1 MKRIILI
8 FGLISGVICGA
19 MFFIFHP
26 SDGQMDFENGMLKG
40 YITMTIAL
48 SSIFF
53 AVKQF
58 RDNYNGGSIKFFKAF
73 IVGMAITLVAGIVYV
88 IFWEVYYQ
96 IYASDFADQY
106 LAYNKEQW
114 ISQGLSTDEIAKKAV
129 AIQQDF
135 ESYTKNPLVRFAF
148 TLMEILPV
156 GFLISILSAVYWA
169 IIKKKT

>member
-8 FGLISGVICGA
+8 FGLIVGVICGA

-53 AVKQF
+53 AIKQF
-58 RDNYNGGSIKFFKAF
+58 RDKYNEGNIKFLKAF
-73 IVGMAITLVAGIVYV
+73 LMGMAITLVAGIVYA

-96 IYASDFADQY
+96 NYASDFTIQY
-106 LAYNKEQW
+106 LAYMKEQW
-114 ISQGLSTDEIAKKAV
+114 MSQGMPADQIAQE
-129 AIQQDF
+129 AIAMEQNF
-135 ESYTKNPLVRFAF
+135 ESYTKNPMVRFAF
-148 TLMEILPV
+148 TLMEIIPV
-156 GFLISILSAVYWA
+156 GLLISILSAFYWA
-169 IIKKKT
+169 IIKKKS

>member
-19 MFFIFHP
+19 MFFILHP
-26 SDGQMDFENGMLKG
+26 SDGQMDFDNGMLKG

-58 RDNYNGGSIKFFKAF
+58 RNNYNGGSIKFLKAF
-73 IVGMAITLVAGIVYV
+73 LMGLGITLVAGV
-88 IFWEVYYQ
+88 IYALLWEVYYQ
-96 IYASDFADQY
+96 NYASDFTVQY
-106 LAYNKEQW
+106 LAYMKEQW
-114 ISQGLSTDEIAKKAV
+114 VSQGLAAERIAEQTV
-129 AIQQDF
+129 AMEQSF

-156 GFLISILSAVYWA
+156 GLLISLLSAVYWA
-169 IIKKKT
+169 LIKKN